1 MCERFLHR
9 PHHLAV
15 HTVYPG
21 QHKTQALIQQ
31 QGTRVV
37 QFHQQ
42 AELRATQRGG
52 VRVAGGQQRA
62 AQAVVA
68 AGRLQQDI
76 QDVQVVTMLLQV

>member
-1 MCERFLHR
+1 M
-9 PHHLAV
+9 

-31 QGTRVV
+31 QGARVV